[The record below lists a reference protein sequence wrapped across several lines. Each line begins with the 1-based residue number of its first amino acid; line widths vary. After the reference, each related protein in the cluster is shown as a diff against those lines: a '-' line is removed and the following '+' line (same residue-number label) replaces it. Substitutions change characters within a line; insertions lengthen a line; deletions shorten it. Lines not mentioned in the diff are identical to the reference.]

1 MAKKSKRNRT
11 QGTKQP
17 QGTSSYIFDGLVAM
31 ARTLVNAKKESGVEK
46 MYEFADATKQYAKS
60 LEDIP
65 SIGGHATAA
74 AASLKDL
81 ADYVNEAEFDE
92 ILKDSSN
99 FAKRHPVPMII
110 GGTIAGLAV
119 TQILRSN
126 EFGFK
131 NRRSTKSA
139 NRSAPAKRGRT
150 SATGRSGGR
159 ANGNGH
165 LNA

>member
-11 QGTKQP
+11 RGSKQP

-31 ARTLVNAKKESGVEK
+31 ARTLVNTKKEWGVEQ
-46 MYEFADATKQYAKS
+46 MYEFAEATKQYAKS

-65 SIGGHATAA
+65 SIGGYATAA

-81 ADYVNEAEFDE
+81 TDYVNEAEFDE

-110 GGTIAGLAV
+110 GGAIAGLAV

-131 NRRSTKSA
+131 TNRSTKTV
-139 NRSAPAKRGRT
+139 NRTPVNRGGAARPR
-150 SATGRSGGR
+150 A
-159 ANGNGH
+159 ANGNAH